1 LLTGWKEAV
10 ASIGRSGLH
19 FHDLRHTGNT
29 LAAQTYV
36 STKDLMAR
44 MGQDSSR
51 AALIYQH
58 ASRQVDQTIADKL
71 SALIEGIG
79 STTKEPDDGEDD
91 GTSGVLVPAG

>member
-1 LLTGWKEAV
+1 LP
-10 ASIGRSGLH
+10 IGRPGLH
-19 FHDLRHTGNT
+19 FHDPRHTGNT

-58 ASRQVDQTIADKL
+58 ASRQVDQSIADKL
-71 SALIEGIG
+71 SARL
-79 STTKEPDDGEDD
+79 SRALAARSKTRMTAKTT
-91 GTSGVLVPAG
+91 VHLAF